1 MKTGSNRRIK
11 IIAWLVGALVLY
23 GSCGEVLASPR
34 TPDNAALLY
43 YQACLVRSGLPLPW
57 GLARVQDTSHLAEET
72 KLLSGN
78 EYRLVIDL
86 TMAGTRIQECDWGL
100 WVSGRWTP
108 DGAMGHGPES
118 LGRVLAAQ
126 AAILATNGQ
135 YSEAMEIIAALRRL
149 SRHIGDDTYVMW
161 VSSLTVDNQT
171 FAVAQYLLGR
181 MPPDTDRLKSLESE
195 LAEDPQWRPS
205 ETLMKWYDMQV
216 ASLQASMA
224 LHSDW
229 RQALRTELEAY
240 RMREGDT
247 AEKLIESATAPEQ
260 VFDHVRQVYKRFF
273 DSVMAILESDESY
286 HAKHK
291 QIAQLKEELVAD
303 MEAGD
308 TIILVAGAIGFV
320 EPYYRLH
327 INELALAHAV
337 QAAVPIYRI
346 KATTGRLPASL
357 PAGLPKDPYSGQD
370 FDYRVTD
377 EGFSLTCRAP
387 AIDWGQE
394 NNPRRFVFRV
404 AE

>member
-1 MKTGSNRRIK
+1 MGSASNRRIK
-11 IIAWLVGALVLY
+11 IMVCVVGALVLC
-23 GSCGEVLASPR
+23 GSCGEVLASPS

-43 YQACLVRSGLPLPW
+43 YQACLARSGLPLPW
-57 GLARVQDTSHLAEET
+57 GLARAHDENHLAEET

-86 TMAGTRIQECDWGL
+86 TMAGTRIRKCDWGL

-108 DGAMGHGPES
+108 DGTLGHGPES

-126 AAILATNGQ
+126 ATILAMNGQ
-135 YSEAMEIIAALRRL
+135 YSEAIEIIAALRRL

-161 VSSLTVDNQT
+161 ASSFTEDYQT
-171 FAVAQYLLGR
+171 FGVAQYLLCR
-181 MPPDTDRLKSLESE
+181 MPADADRLKSLESE
-195 LAEDPQWRPS
+195 LAEDRQWQPS
-205 ETLMKWYDMQV
+205 NTLMKWYDMQV

-247 AEKLIESATAPEQ
+247 AEKLIESATAPKQ
-260 VFDHVRQVYKRFF
+260 VFDHVRQVYKRFV
-273 DSVMAILESDESY
+273 DSVIAVLESDESY

-291 QIAQLKEELVAD
+291 QIVQLKDELVAD

-308 TIILVAGAIGFV
+308 AIILVAGPIGFV

-337 QAAVPIYRI
+337 QAAIPIYRI
-346 KATTGRLPASL
+346 KATTGRLPPTL
-357 PAGLPKDPYSGQD
+357 PAGLPKDPYSSQD
-370 FDYRVTD
+370 FDYHVTD

-394 NNPRRFVFRV
+394 NNPRRFVFEA

>member
-1 MKTGSNRRIK
+1 MRSASNRRIK
-11 IIAWLVGALVLY
+11 IMVCVVGALVLC
-23 GSCGEVLASPR
+23 GSCGEVLASPS

-43 YQACLVRSGLPLPW
+43 YQACLARSGLPLPW
-57 GLARVQDTSHLAEET
+57 GLARAHDENHLAEET

-86 TMAGTRIQECDWGL
+86 TMAGTRIRECDWGL
-100 WVSGRWTP
+100 WVSGRWNP
-108 DGAMGHGPES
+108 DEALGHGPES

-126 AAILATNGQ
+126 ATILATNGQ
-135 YSEAMEIIAALRRL
+135 YSEALETIAALRRL
-149 SRHIGDDTYVMW
+149 GRHIGDDTYFRW
-161 VSSLTVDNQT
+161 VSSLTVDNET
-171 FAVAQYLLGR
+171 FGVARYLLCR
-181 MPPDTDRLKSLESE
+181 MPLDTDRLKSLESE
-195 LAEDPQWRPS
+195 LAEDRQWQPS
-205 ETLMKWYDMQV
+205 ETLTKWYDMQV

-229 RQALRTELEAY
+229 RQALRIELETY

-260 VFDHVRQVYKRFF
+260 VFDHVRQVYKRFV
-273 DSVMAILESDESY
+273 DSVIAVLESDESY
-286 HAKHK
+286 HGKHK
-291 QIAQLKEELVAD
+291 QIVQLKEELVAD

-308 TIILVAGAIGFV
+308 AIILVAAAVGLV

-327 INELALAHAV
+327 VNELALAHAV
-337 QAAVPIYRI
+337 QAAIPIYRI
-346 KATTGRLPASL
+346 RATTGELPQGL

-370 FDYRVTD
+370 FEYRVTD

-387 AIDWGQE
+387 AIDWGQQ
-394 NNPRRFVFRV
+394 NNPRRFVFKV

>member
-1 MKTGSNRRIK
+1 MGSASNRRIK
-11 IIAWLVGALVLY
+11 IMVCVVGALVLC
-23 GSCGEVLASPR
+23 GSCGEVLASPS

-43 YQACLVRSGLPLPW
+43 YQACLARSGLPLPW
-57 GLARVQDTSHLAEET
+57 GLAGAHDENHLAEET

-86 TMAGTRIQECDWGL
+86 TMAGTRIRKCDWGL

-108 DGAMGHGPES
+108 DGALGHGPES

-126 AAILATNGQ
+126 ATILAMNGQ
-135 YSEAMEIIAALRRL
+135 YSEAIEIIAALRRL

-161 VSSLTVDNQT
+161 ASSFTVDYQT
-171 FAVAQYLLGR
+171 FGVAQYLLCR
-181 MPPDTDRLKSLESE
+181 MPADADRLKSLESE
-195 LAEDPQWRPS
+195 LAEDRQWQPS
-205 ETLMKWYDMQV
+205 NTLMKWYDMQV

-240 RMREGDT
+240 RMREGDN
-247 AEKLIESATAPEQ
+247 AEKLIESATAPKQ
-260 VFDHVRQVYKRFF
+260 VFDHVRQVYKRFV
-273 DSVMAILESDESY
+273 DSVIAVLESDESY

-291 QIAQLKEELVAD
+291 QIVQLKDELVAD

-308 TIILVAGAIGFV
+308 AIILVAGPIGFV
-320 EPYYRLH
+320 EPCYRLH

-337 QAAVPIYRI
+337 QAAIPIYRV
-346 KATTGRLPASL
+346 KSTTGRLPPTL
-357 PAGLPKDPYSGQD
+357 PAGLPKDPYSSQD
-370 FDYRVTD
+370 FDYHVTD

-394 NNPRRFVFRV
+394 NNPRRFVFEA